1 VHETA
6 ADLDALQ
13 RLLDRSYAGAGPHL
27 RRIVTPERR
36 LDAAA
41 LAARLVGVRLLA
53 LATVTADG
61 RPIVGP
67 VDGIFYRGAFWFGS
81 APDSV
86 RFRHIRERPDVSATH
101 VEGEPF
107 AVTVHGRVHVTDLRD
122 PAAAGFRDALAEVYA
137 PRYGEEW
144 IGWAEQHPYARI
156 DARRMYTFSFDEG

>member
-13 RLLDRSYAGAGPHL
+13 QLLDRSYAAAGEHL

-36 LDAAA
+36 LAAAA
-41 LAARLVGVRLLA
+41 LAVRLEGVRLLA

-67 VDGIFYRGAFWFGS
+67 VDGIFHRGAFWFGS

-86 RFRHIRERPDVSATH
+86 RFRHIRARPDVSATH
-101 VEGEPF
+101 IDGEPF
-107 AVTVHGRVHVTDLRD
+107 AVTVHGRAHIHDLRD
-122 PAAAGFRDALAEVYA
+122 PAVAGFRAALVEVYS
-137 PRYGEEW
+137 PRYGEDW

-156 DARRMYTFSFDEG
+156 DARRIFTFNFEA